1 MEITPEHHS
10 ISMAGC
16 KYKWNDV
23 DQDAKDMNMNRSQFI
38 QHLYILFKEK
48 KSFME
53 KKFYDFTTLL
63 LLLVI
68 IMGLI
73 ILLLRV

>member
-1 MEITPEHHS
+1 MEAAPEHHS

-23 DQDAKDMNMNRSQFI
+23 DKDAQRMNMNRSQFI
-38 QHLYILFKEK
+38 QHLYIIFKDKKTFIEK
-48 KSFME
+48 R
-53 KKFYDFTTLL
+53 FYDFTTLL

-68 IMGLI
+68 ALGVI
-73 ILLLRV
+73 ILLLKV

>member
-1 MEITPEHHS
+1 MTEIKELTTV
-10 ISMAGC
+10 SMRGC
-16 KYKWNDV
+16 KYSWDDV
-23 DQDAKDMNMNRSQFI
+23 DKDAKDMNMNTSQFI

-48 KSFME
+48 KGFME

-63 LLLVI
+63 LLIVVVLGVV
-68 IMGLI
+68 